1 MFHQMKTP
9 QKSLS
14 ATMLLLAASAGVM
27 PVSTMAD
34 TFGTGGNTFTMDFV
48 TIGNPGNAP
57 DTTGAPNPAG
67 SVGYVFQIGTYEV
80 SRDMITKANNAGSLG
95 LSLADMATSGSNGAN
110 RPATGVSWNEA
121 ARFVNWLNESSGFS
135 AAYKFS
141 TQPTKNGY
149 VPNESLTLWQAGD
162 AGYNAANPYRN
173 SNAHYFLPS
182 TDEWYKAAY
191 YNSGNNTYFDVPTGS
206 SGVPGGL
213 WQGVAG
219 GTTPGTAVYNQP
231 YLQGPADVEN
241 AGGLSPYGTMGQGGN
256 VFEWNETDLSGINDD
271 AESARVIRGG
281 AWGSNFLGQYDVAD
295 TLSSRGGL
303 WCSPSRHRCLAS
315 AEESAGSVKNGR
327 LIEGF
332 RPDTKPRCSHFQK
345 PSRLHFW

>member
-1 MFHQMKTP
+1 MVM
-9 QKSLS
+9 LAGVS
-14 ATMLLLAASAGVM
+14 AIPSRLAADA
-27 PVSTMAD
+27 
-34 TFGTGGNTFTMDFV
+34 FGIGANAFTMDFV

-57 DTTGAPNPAG
+57 DTTGSPNPAG
-67 SVGYVFQIGTYEV
+67 SVGYVFQMGTFEV
-80 SRDMITKANNAGSLG
+80 SRDMVTKANNAGNLG
-95 LSLADMATSGSNGAN
+95 ISLADMATSGSNGVN

-191 YNSGNNTYFDVPTGS
+191 YNPGNNTYFDYPTGS
-206 SGVPGGL
+206 NGLPGG
-213 WQGVAG
+213 WGGWVSG
-219 GTTPGTAVYNQP
+219 GTTPGTAVYYQE
-231 YLQGPADVEN
+231 YHQGPADVEN

-256 VFEWNETDLSGINDD
+256 VFEWNETSQSGINDD
-271 AESARVIRGG
+271 PDSTRVIRGG
-281 AWGSNFLGQYDVAD
+281 AWGSNFLGQYDAVD
-295 TLSSRGGL
+295 MLSSRYYSF
-303 WCSPSRHRCLAS
+303 SP
-315 AEESAGSVKNGR
+315 ESEFSGEYGSIV
-327 LIEGF
+327 GF
-332 RPDTKPRCSHFQK
+332 RVAAVPEPGEWALFAGLCCLTVAIRARQK
-345 PSRLHFW
+345 R